1 MNCKLLLSFSFIAL
15 NFAASAQDAG
25 RTFAITGDLNGSF
38 NWRNIRQ
45 VDLSTGKTTKTVLD
59 AVAATKW
66 QMNYPEAAKGLA
78 QPNKYPT
85 ETMVAAAA
93 YDKKHDKLFFAPM
106 RVADLRWIDLSA
118 KGDATQFYSI
128 ENSVLKALNMN
139 DEANHITRMDIGAD
153 GNGYAVTN
161 DANHLIRFTT
171 GKKTTITDLGNIIDA
186 ETNKT
191 VSVHNKCTSW
201 GGDMIA
207 DAYGK
212 LYIITA
218 AHQVFEINVESRIAT
233 HLGAITN
240 LPANYTTNGAA
251 VGDDGSI
258 VVSSANTYEGFYKF
272 SLKDLVASKMEG
284 SDKYNA
290 SDLANGNLLY
300 QKEADAKNKFTVN
313 NTPVVN
319 EVVNTDSKVYPNP
332 VTGNEFRVL
341 IDGQKAGKYNLVVTD
356 LSGKLILARTVNIS
370 YKSQTELVRIN
381 NVLGKGMYFVKVTD
395 ANQQIII
402 SEKIV
407 VQ

>member
-1 MNCKLLLSFSFIAL
+1 MNVKILLSSSFIAL
-15 NFAASAQDAG
+15 SFAAAAQDAAK
-25 RTFAITGDLNGSF
+25 TYAITGDVNGSF

-45 VDLSTGKTTKTVLD
+45 VDLASGKTTGTILD
-59 AVAATKW
+59 AAAATKW
-66 QMNYPEAAKGLA
+66 QMNYPQAAKGVA
-78 QPNKYPT
+78 TPNKFPT

-118 KGDATQFYSI
+118 KGDATQFYSV
-128 ENSVLKALNMN
+128 ENTVLKSLDMN

-171 GKKTTITDLGNIIDA
+171 GKKPSITDLGNIIDA
-186 ETNKT
+186 DGN
-191 VSVHNKCTSW
+191 SGISIHNKCTSW

-218 AHQVFEINVESRIAT
+218 AHQVFEINVDTRIAK
-233 HLGAITN
+233 HLGAISN

-251 VGDDGSI
+251 VADDGSI
-258 VVSSANTYEGFYKF
+258 IVSSANTYETFYKF
-272 SLKDLVASKMEG
+272 NLKDLAAVKMEG
-284 SDKYNA
+284 ADKYNA

-300 QKEADAKNKFTVN
+300 QKEADAQNKYVPAVAV
-313 NTPVVN
+313 TPD
-319 EVVNTDSKVYPNP
+319 VVNTDSKVYPNP

-341 IDGQKAGKYNLVVTD
+341 IDGQKAGRYNLVVTD
-356 LSGKLILARTVNIS
+356 LSGKVILTRVVNVT
-370 YKSQTELVRIN
+370 YKSQTELVTIN

-395 ANQQIII
+395 SNQQSII
-402 SEKIV
+402 SEKII

>member
-1 MNCKLLLSFSFIAL
+1 MNFKLLLSTSFIAL
-15 NFAASAQDAG
+15 SLASTAQDAG
-25 RTFAITGDLNGSF
+25 KTFAITGDINGSF

-45 VDLSTGKTTKTVLD
+45 VDLNSGKTTGTVLD

-66 QMNYPEAAKGLA
+66 QMNYPEAAKGA
-78 QPNKYPT
+78 TQTAKFPT

-93 YDKKHDKLFFAPM
+93 YDKKHNKLFFAPM

-118 KGDATQFYSI
+118 KGDATQFYSV
-128 ENSVLKALNMN
+128 ENTTLKGLNLN
-139 DEANHITRMDIGAD
+139 DEASQLTRMDIGAD
-153 GNGYAVTN
+153 GNGYAVSN

-171 GKKTTITDLGNIIDA
+171 GKKTVITDLGNIIDA
-186 ETNKT
+186 ESNAG

-218 AHQVFEINVESRIAT
+218 AHHVFEINVETRIAT
-233 HLGAITN
+233 HLGVISN
-240 LPANYTTNGAA
+240 LPGNYTTNGAA
-251 VGDDGSI
+251 VSDDGSI
-258 VVSSANTYEGFYKF
+258 IVSSANMYESFYKF
-272 SLKDLVASKMEG
+272 NLKDLAAVKMEG

-300 QKEADAKNKFTVN
+300 QKEADAKNKFTIT
-313 NTPVVN
+313 TPPITSDI
-319 EVVNTDSKVYPNP
+319 VNTDSKVYPNP
-332 VTGNEFRVL
+332 VTGNEFKVL
-341 IDGQKAGKYNLVVTD
+341 IDGQKAGTYNLVVTD
-356 LSGKLILARTVNIS
+356 LSGKVIMNRTVNVAF
-370 YKSQTELVRIN
+370 KSQVETVKIT

-395 ANQQIII
+395 GAKQVVL
-402 SEKIV
+402 SEKII